1 MAISLP
7 YRRSHFAHICQW
19 IPVLGAFIWFE
30 YLNFLISDSSDAIDN
45 MAGTGKTNIWIAYIS
60 DVGADVLKPLF
71 VASCTITAAS
81 FFLSLLIEKS
91 LRYWG
96 RTHKSER
103 VFGAL
108 AVLYSFS
115 GGCGLILLSVF
126 DTKRYKRTH
135 KQCMWAFLVG
145 VAMSAFFTL
154 IEYRCIGDGR
164 ILNKLFRAKAIIT
177 GILVVLAAPFAV
189 EFFKDPDTGGRSSS
203 SPACIERCLKCTAA
217 ILEWGIGIG
226 FTFLLLTS
234 FFDLRHA
241 SGVYEDEFEGQS
253 SEENPALPA

>member
-19 IPVLGAFIWFE
+19 IPVLGAFIWFAT
-30 YLNFLISDSSDAIDN
+30 LVTLLITWLVQGRPIYASVEHR
-45 MAGTGKTNIWIAYIS
+45 IAYIS

-189 EFFKDPDTGGRSSS
+189 EFFKDPDTG
-203 SPACIERCLKCTAA
+203 A